1 MTSTTT
7 KSLSQL
13 DQEFSNTLMEYNIA
27 KVAKERGNNV
37 DNLLKVLKLA
47 LDRINAEMTIAMEKN
62 DEEFPYDPDEDDRED
77 LASQR
82 YDW

>member
-82 YDW
+82 HDW

>member
-1 MTSTTT
+1 
-7 KSLSQL
+7 
-13 DQEFSNTLMEYNIA
+13 MEYNIA

>member
-1 MTSTTT
+1 
-7 KSLSQL
+7 
-13 DQEFSNTLMEYNIA
+13 MEYNIA

-37 DNLLKVLKLA
+37 GNLLKVLKLA

>member
-1 MTSTTT
+1 
-7 KSLSQL
+7 
-13 DQEFSNTLMEYNIA
+13 MEYNIA

-82 YDW
+82 HDW

>member
-37 DNLLKVLKLA
+37 DNL
-47 LDRINAEMTIAMEKN
+47 
-62 DEEFPYDPDEDDRED
+62 
-77 LASQR
+77 
-82 YDW
+82 